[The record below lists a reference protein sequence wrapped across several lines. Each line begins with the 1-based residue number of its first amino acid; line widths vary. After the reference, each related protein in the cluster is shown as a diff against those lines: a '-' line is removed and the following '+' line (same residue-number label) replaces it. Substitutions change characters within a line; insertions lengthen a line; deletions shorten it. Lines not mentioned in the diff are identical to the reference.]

1 MAGWLPISSVAS
13 LMAEF
18 NCYQAVIKNAN
29 ILFIKPS
36 LSKTHGQH
44 SHASRLRDAHTD
56 YHQRHALFCGFL
68 GKVLCACYPA
78 FTAGKDAS
86 DQSFDRSCKYDR
98 PFLLP
103 LFLKSWT
110 TDEWWKKKN
119 KRQVLAERKIAESD
133 LLNTCQYS
141 NERKFIHQYKLSLSF
156 FVCLFFFFSCSSSD
170 VSQDQKEWTVHRDH
184 PSQLLVSGWQK
195 NTILLSARA
204 SPFICQES
212 KPWCSTPPLTGPY
225 EKWHL

>member
-110 TDEWWKKKN
+110 TDEWWKKKTN
-119 KRQVLAERKIAESD
+119 DRFWQNEKIAESD

-156 FVCLFFFFSCSSSD
+156 FVCLFFFFFVVAALMWAKTKKSGRFTEIIHHSCWLVGD
-170 VSQDQKEWTVHRDH
+170 KRTQFYWVPGQVLLYARRANPGVLLH
-184 PSQLLVSGWQK
+184 P
-195 NTILLSARA
+195 
-204 SPFICQES
+204 
-212 KPWCSTPPLTGPY
+212 
-225 EKWHL
+225 